1 MTDLINKILRSISK
15 GKNIATRL
23 TLILLTTVISTQDMS
38 NTESWNTTCERA
50 EISYWKGVRVSQ
62 SSTKKYWLREIHLIQ
77 FPYDVTKAVLSVYQC

>member
-23 TLILLTTVISTQDMS
+23 TIILLTTVISTQDMS

-50 EISYWKGVRVSQ
+50 EISY
-62 SSTKKYWLREIHLIQ
+62 
-77 FPYDVTKAVLSVYQC
+77 